1 LNKVNH
7 SAAFSI
13 QFFSPGGINEMP
25 IYEYECS
32 KCGQIE
38 EVLQKFSDKPLTK
51 CKHCSGKLNKLV
63 SHSTF
68 HLKGSGWYVTDY
80 AAKSRDSAQPS
91 EKTKEGKSDGAKSA
105 GSESASP
112 KATPEKST

>member
-1 LNKVNH
+1 
-7 SAAFSI
+7 
-13 QFFSPGGINEMP
+13 MP

-38 EVLQKFSDKPLTK
+38 EALQKFSDKPLTK

-80 AAKSRDSAQPS
+80 AAKSRDSSQPS
-91 EKTKEGKSDGAKSA
+91 EKTKETKADDGKSSDSGSASTNTPSDKSA
-105 GSESASP
+105 
-112 KATPEKST
+112 